1 MEEELHSTYTTR
13 RQMKG
18 QKHTVDQD
26 SKTKTKN
33 LSIFMPCDVYLF
45 HYSGSYVVIYK
56 DM

>member
-1 MEEELHSTYTTR
+1 
-13 RQMKG
+13 MKG